1 MEGSLPPDHALPP
14 DPASPAGAEGGRID
28 RDFARTIDWNLLKVF
43 LEIVRSGGIG
53 AAARRLGKQQPSV
66 SAALK
71 RLEDQLA
78 AHLFERSTAGIRITP
93 AGKALHALCED
104 MFEHVRMAQHQVAQ
118 ATKRVGGMVR
128 IQLISSIIC
137 LELDEAIASFHRRHP
152 AIAMELRVSP
162 WRGVLEALVDGEVEV
177 GIGYQG
183 AAGPALVYEPMFV
196 ETQQLY
202 CARSHPL
209 YGRRIARPEELR
221 REGFVL
227 TGADE
232 PEAVTRLRA
241 RHGLGTERAG
251 EAEDVHEAL
260 RLVSLGVGIGFLP
273 EGAAEGAVAA
283 GRLWPLLAPEVR
295 PAYEIFLI
303 SRAEP
308 SRDTATQ
315 LFLDEIRRRLR
326 ARTSLI

>member
-1 MEGSLPPDHALPP
+1 MVEQSPP
-14 DPASPAGAEGGRID
+14 PAGPLDNARID

-53 AAARRLGKQQPSV
+53 AAARTLGKQQPSV

-78 AHLFERSTAGIRITP
+78 ARLFERSTAGVRITP
-93 AGKALHALCED
+93 AGKALQALCED

-118 ATKRVGGMVR
+118 ASKQVGGMVR
-128 IQLISSIIC
+128 IQLISSIVC
-137 LELDEAIASFHRRHP
+137 AELDEAIASFHRRHHS
-152 AIAMELRVSP
+152 IAMELRVSA
-162 WRGVLEALVDGEVEV
+162 WRGVLEALSSGEVEV
-177 GIGYQG
+177 GIGYEG
-183 AAGPALVYEPMFV
+183 AAGPALIYEPMFV

-202 CARSHPL
+202 CARAHPL
-209 YGRRIARPEELR
+209 YGRRIERPDALR

-232 PEAVTRLRA
+232 PEGVTRLRA
-241 RHGLGTERAG
+241 RHGLGNACAAQ
-251 EAEDVHEAL
+251 AEDVHEAL

-273 EGAAEGAVAA
+273 EGAADTAVAD
-283 GRLWPLLAPEVR
+283 GRLWPLLPAELR

-303 SRAEP
+303 SRSDP

-326 ARTSLI
+326 ARRSST

>member
-1 MEGSLPPDHALPP
+1 MATPAPDQVPLLPPD
-14 DPASPAGAEGGRID
+14 GGRID
-28 RDFARTIDWNLLKVF
+28 RDFARTVDWNLLKVF
-43 LEIVRSGGIG
+43 LEIVRAGGIG
-53 AAARRLGKQQPSV
+53 AAARNLGKQQPSI

-78 AHLFERSTAGIRITP
+78 TRLFERSTAGIRITP
-93 AGKALHALCED
+93 AGKALQALCEE

-118 ATKRVGGMVR
+118 ASKQVGGMVR

-137 LELDEAIASFHRRHP
+137 PELDEAIASFHRRHP
-152 AIAMELRVSP
+152 GIAMELRVSP
-162 WRGVLEALVDGEVEV
+162 WRGVLEALTSGEVEV
-177 GIGYQG
+177 GIGYEG
-183 AAGPALVYEPMFV
+183 AAGPALIYEPMFV

-202 CARSHPL
+202 CARTHPL
-209 YGRRIARPEELR
+209 YGRRVARPEDLR

-241 RHGLGTERAG
+241 RHGLGAEQAG
-251 EAEDVHEAL
+251 QAEDVHEAL

-273 EGAAEGAVAA
+273 EGAAEPAVAE
-283 GRLWPLLAPEVR
+283 GRLWPLLAAEVR
-295 PAYEIFLI
+295 PSYEIFLI

-326 ARTSLI
+326 ARHGLG

>member
-1 MEGSLPPDHALPP
+1 MRDPLPPVPEPEAYQR
-14 DPASPAGAEGGRID
+14 ARID
-28 RDFARTIDWNLLKVF
+28 RDFARTVDWNLLKVF
-43 LEIVRSGGIG
+43 LEIVRAGGIG
-53 AAARRLGKQQPSV
+53 AAARTLGKQQPSI

-71 RLEDQLA
+71 RLEDQLGA
-78 AHLFERSTAGIRITP
+78 RLFDRSTAGIRITP
-93 AGKALHALCED
+93 AGTALEALCED

-118 ATKRVGGMVR
+118 ASKRVGGMVR

-137 LELDEAIASFHRRHP
+137 PEFDEAIASFHRRHP

-162 WRGVLEALVDGEVEV
+162 WRGVLEALAAGAVEV
-177 GIGYQG
+177 GIGYEG
-183 AAGPALVYEPMFV
+183 AGPALIYEPMFV

-202 CARSHPL
+202 CARAHPL

-221 REGFVL
+221 REGFIL

-232 PEAVTRLRA
+232 PEAVTRLRT
-241 RHGLGTERAG
+241 RHALGSVQAG
-251 EAEDVHEAL
+251 QAEDVHEAL
-260 RLVSLGVGIGFLP
+260 RLVSLGVGIGFIP
-273 EGAAEGAVAA
+273 EGAAESAVAE
-283 GRLWPLLAPEVR
+283 GRLWPLLAAEAR
-295 PAYEIFLI
+295 PSYEIFLI

-326 ARTSLI
+326 ARLSSI